1 MILMALGNFPRKG
14 LLLIGFAALYG
25 VFIATFSASGSYAV
39 ALILI
44 MGVGASA
51 AASDAM
57 NWTLLQLNVPDEM
70 RGRAVGAWVF
80 AIGFG
85 WIGHLGLGALGDIF
99 GVQWALAGAGVMLVV
114 TAMVVLLISP
124 GLRRA

>member
-1 MILMALGNFPRKG
+1 
-14 LLLIGFAALYG
+14 
-25 VFIATFSASGSYAV
+25 
-39 ALILI
+39 

-85 WIGHLGLGALGDIF
+85 WTGHLGLGALGDMF
-99 GVQWALAGAGVMLVV
+99 GVQWALAGAGIMLILTALVV
-114 TAMVVLLISP
+114 LAASP